1 MAQAAMETFFFSML
15 NWISQFIR
23 FWVNSDIWL
32 FSWPYID
39 ISKFRTRNFRTRK
52 AGKRAFCSK
61 SMNVKKIDYKL
72 RWNFT
77 EYDNITNIR
86 VPSED
91 IWRPDIV
98 LYNTAMG
105 DFHVKQNTKAV
116 VSYNGQVSWMPP
128 AILKSSCSID
138 VTYFPFDA
146 QNCTMKF
153 GAWTHDQSRIDL
165 KMVKQDAN
173 QDEFWES
180 GEWEILDA
188 KGIKHERK
196 YNCCPGKWLLLAS
209 YTTSWYWCSIGLV
222 CHCIFPR
229 IQFEAWN

>member
-1 MAQAAMETFFFSML
+1 M
-15 NWISQFIR
+15 
-23 FWVNSDIWL
+23 
-32 FSWPYID
+32 
-39 ISKFRTRNFRTRK
+39 
-52 AGKRAFCSK
+52 
-61 SMNVKKIDYKL
+61 
-72 RWNFT
+72 
-77 EYDNITNIR
+77 
-86 VPSED
+86 
-91 IWRPDIV
+91 
-98 LYNTAMG
+98 
-105 DFHVKQNTKAV
+105 KQNTKAV

-196 YNCCPGKWLLLAS
+196 YNCCPGNGCKLRVTSSVGMRVVLVS
-209 YTTSWYWCSIGLV
+209 YDEITVYSRESNLKPEIK
-222 CHCIFPR
+222 PR
-229 IQFEAWN
+229 ICSDTMVLRMVINQLSICGRVKIDLLILCHVLLFMERSIL

>member
-1 MAQAAMETFFFSML
+1 METFFFSFYSML
-15 NWISQFIR
+15 SQLKVR
-23 FWVNSDIWL
+23 YWVIFL
-32 FSWPYID
+32 TFHRYFEI
-39 ISKFRTRNFRTRK
+39 FRTKK
-52 AGKRAFCSK
+52 AGKRAYCSR
-61 SMNVKKIDYKL
+61 SMNVQKIDYKL

-196 YNCCPGKWLLLAS
+196 YNCCPGNG
-209 YTTSWYWCSIGLV
+209 YFFTDTSGGYGCSISLV
-222 CHCIFPR
+222 WSNHSIFSR

>member
-1 MAQAAMETFFFSML
+1 MSGCESIL
-15 NWISQFIR
+15 GPK
-23 FWVNSDIWL
+23 SDY
-32 FSWPYID
+32 FPD
-39 ISKFRTRNFRTRK
+39 ISRILGPKRL
-52 AGKRAFCSK
+52 AGKRPLS
-61 SMNVKKIDYKL
+61 SRSTNVSKIDYKL
-72 RWNFT
+72 RWNFS

-196 YNCCPGKWLLLAS
+196 YNCCPGNG
-209 YTTSWYWCSIGLV
+209 Y
-222 CHCIFPR
+222 
-229 IQFEAWN
+229 

>member
-1 MAQAAMETFFFSML
+1 
-15 NWISQFIR
+15 
-23 FWVNSDIWL
+23 
-32 FSWPYID
+32 
-39 ISKFRTRNFRTRK
+39 
-52 AGKRAFCSK
+52 
-61 SMNVKKIDYKL
+61 MNVKKIDYKL

-196 YNCCPGKWLLLAS
+196 YNCCPGNG
-209 YTTSWYWCSIGLV
+209 YFFTDTSGGYGCSISLV
-222 CHCIFPR
+222 WSNHSIFSR
-229 IQFEAWN
+229 IQFEA